1 MCLPMKEIIS
11 IKNVTKE
18 YNGIKVVDNVTFSI
32 YKNEIIGL
40 VGANGAG
47 KSTLISMIVGLKKPN
62 KGEIRIADMKVPN
75 KKVSELIG
83 VMLQEVSMPEKTKVV
98 ELLEM
103 VGVFYKRTNNI
114 DFVLK
119 ASGLEDVRNSY
130 VDKLSGGKQ
139 RRLQFALA
147 IIGDPDILFL
157 DEPTVGLDFQSKK
170 LFWDEINKMV
180 ERGTTI
186 ILTSHD
192 LKEIEDIANRIIVID
207 KGRILEDDTITQ
219 LRNKYEAHT
228 ISIDLPLVE
237 ANLDDL
243 KNQSLFS
250 CSLKNNTVIIKT
262 KNMNETINYLLSLDL
277 NYNDLNI
284 NQSALENIMSEII
297 SKKEAK

>member
-1 MCLPMKEIIS
+1 MKEIIS

>member
-1 MCLPMKEIIS
+1 MNEIIS

-18 YNGIKVVDNVTFSI
+18 YNGINVVDDVTLSI

-47 KSTLISMIVGLKKPN
+47 KSTLISMIVGLKKPT
-62 KGEIRIADMKVPN
+62 KGEITIANIKTPN
-75 KKVSELIG
+75 KKIAQLIG
-83 VMLQEVSMPEKTKVV
+83 VMLQEVSMPEKTKVI

-103 VGVFYKRTNNI
+103 VSVFYNQTNNI

-119 ASGLEDVRNSY
+119 ASGLEDVKHSY

-147 IIGDPDILFL
+147 IIGNPDILFL

-170 LFWDEINKMV
+170 IFWDEIKKMV
-180 ERGTTI
+180 KKGTTI

-207 KGRILEDDTITQ
+207 KGRILEDDKITQ
-219 LRNKYEAHT
+219 LRNKYEAYS
-228 ISIDLPLVE
+228 ISLDLTLIKS
-237 ANLDDL
+237 NLE
-243 KNQSLFS
+243 SLNDQKIFS
-250 CSLKNNTVIIKT
+250 YSISNNIVHIKT
-262 KNMNETINYLLSLDL
+262 KNINDTINYLLSLNI

-284 NQSALENIMSEII
+284 NQSALENIMTEIV
-297 SKKEAK
+297 SQKEAK